1 MRSLGFFRQG
11 RRRGRFQASAD
22 YSDTTGTI
30 NRLGNRFCELDVP
43 LLTKWPNGRRV
54 AIDFINSY
62 FVCNHIGTT
71 FKRVTEKPMTKAL
84 ITTVPFGDKNR
95 LPIEQLEAA
104 GIEYLINPLGRK
116 LEEDELAEMVADFD
130 VLIAGTEP
138 ITDKVMER
146 ASRLKLISRVGIG
159 LDGVDLL
166 AAERRGIKVSYTP
179 DAPAPA
185 VAELTIGLM
194 ISLLR
199 SVHISNAQ
207 MHRGEWHRHF
217 GRRIPEVTIGIIG
230 TGRIGGRV
238 LRRLAGFGTPSILVN
253 DIRPDKNVAP
263 ELKLEWVG
271 KEEIYRHADLISLHV
286 PLTLQTKNMIR
297 REQLLLMKPDAMIIN
312 LSRGGIINEQDLA
325 EVLNAGH
332 LSGAAIDV
340 FEQEPYIGA
349 LAQIDRCLLTS
360 HMGSMSIDCRTR
372 MEIEA
377 TEEAVRFLTGQALQG
392 LVPPA
397 EYEVQRQGL

>member
-1 MRSLGFFRQG
+1 VSK
-11 RRRGRFQASAD
+11 
-22 YSDTTGTI
+22 
-30 NRLGNRFCELDVP
+30 V
-43 LLTKWPNGRRV
+43 
-54 AIDFINSY
+54 
-62 FVCNHIGTT
+62 
-71 FKRVTEKPMTKAL
+71 L

-116 LEEDELAEMVADFD
+116 LKEEELAEMVADFD
-130 VLIAGTEP
+130 VLIAGTED
-138 ITDKVMER
+138 ITDAVMAR

-159 LDGVDLL
+159 LDNVDLL

-194 ISLLR
+194 LALLR
-199 SVHISNAQ
+199 SVHVSNAQ
-207 MHRGEWHRHF
+207 MHRGEWQRHF

-230 TGRIGGRV
+230 AGRIGGRV
-238 LRRLAGFGTPSILVN
+238 LRRLEGFGTPRILVN
-253 DIRPDKNVAP
+253 DIRPEKNVAP
-263 ELKLEWVG
+263 NLKIEWVG
-271 KEEIYRHADLISLHV
+271 KDEIYRNADLISLHV
-286 PLTLQTKNMIR
+286 PLTVQTKNMIR
-297 REQLLLMKPDAMIIN
+297 REQLLMMKTDAMIIN
-312 LSRGGIINEQDLA
+312 TSRGGIINENDLA
-325 EVLNAGH
+325 ETLNSGN
-332 LSGAAIDV
+332 LSGAAVDV
-340 FEQEPYIGA
+340 FNQEPYVGA

-377 TEEAVRFLTGQALQG
+377 TEEAVRFLTGQSLQG
-392 LVPPA
+392 LVPPE